1 MMQRKPLRALSG
13 RRQMVANV
21 VRSAPASAALV
32 GAVVTF
38 AGVSSASAHTAG
50 PNSPATNSSRASAP
64 SASTLA
70 GLRLYVDPS
79 SNAMAQ
85 ARKWQGSRKREAEIM
100 RVIAEQPMANW
111 FNGWQKDVKRAADA
125 LLDAA
130 QKSGSVATLVAYN
143 IPQRDC
149 GSYSAGGS
157 NNADAYKKWIRNFA
171 DGIGRRRA
179 IVILEPD
186 ALAGMS
192 CLSPSDRQRRT
203 DLIADAVDVLK
214 SRTQAVVYIDGGHSS
229 WIGASEMAQ
238 RLKSANI
245 ARADGFALNVSNFQT
260 TASSTSYGNKV
271 SAMVGGKHY
280 VIDTS
285 RNGSG
290 TNNNEWCNP
299 KGRSLGQAPT
309 INTGSALVDAYL
321 WIKRPGESDGSC
333 NGGPRSGQWWPEYAL
348 DLAER
353 SPVQL
358 FAALN

>member
-1 MMQRKPLRALSG
+1 
-13 RRQMVANV
+13 
-21 VRSAPASAALV
+21 
-32 GAVVTF
+32 
-38 AGVSSASAHTAG
+38 
-50 PNSPATNSSRASAP
+50 
-64 SASTLA
+64 
-70 GLRLYVDPS
+70 VDPG
-79 SNAMAQ
+79 SNAMTQ
-85 ARKWQGSRKREAEIM
+85 AKKWQNSRKREAEIM

-111 FNGWQKDVKRAADA
+111 FNGWQKDVRKAADQ
-125 LLDAA
+125 LMDAA
-130 QKSGSVATLVAYN
+130 AKSGSVATLVAYN

-171 DGIGRRRA
+171 DGIGNRRA

-192 CLSPSDRQRRT
+192 CLSPTDRKRRT
-203 DLIADAVDVLK
+203 DLIADAVEVLK
-214 SRTQAVVYIDGGHSS
+214 SRTQAIVYIDGGHSN

-238 RLKSANI
+238 RLKDANI
-245 ARADGFALNVSNFQT
+245 ANADGFALNVSNFHT
-260 TASSTSYGNKV
+260 TSANTSYGSKV
-271 SAMVGGKHY
+271 SGLVGGKHF

-290 TNNNEWCNP
+290 TNNGEWCNP

-309 INTGSALVDAYL
+309 TKTGHALVDAYL

-333 NGGPRSGQWWPEYAL
+333 NGGPRSGQWWPEYAI
-348 DLAER
+348 DLAQR

-358 FAALN
+358 FASLN